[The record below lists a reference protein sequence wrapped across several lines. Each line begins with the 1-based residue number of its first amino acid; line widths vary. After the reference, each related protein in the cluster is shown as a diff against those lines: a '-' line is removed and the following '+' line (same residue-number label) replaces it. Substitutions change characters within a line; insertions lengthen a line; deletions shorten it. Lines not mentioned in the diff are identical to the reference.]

1 LSHLVRKALFVTV
14 VAAVLVG
21 SVTALAS
28 AAAKPNNP
36 TITFTDPASD
46 AGLLTTGAV
55 QFTYNRIPN
64 ATKTLTCATSGPN
77 GYASSGCTTP
87 IAPVGVKGA
96 SSASSLPY
104 VGVTQGSYTFTVT
117 LALTDGGTTSA
128 TVHFRIPLFTEG
140 SPTAHTFAYNSEF
153 LPAKSTGNVTAAL
166 QPAGGIVLPPTPT
179 PSSASGCTA
188 ANFAGF
194 VPGRIALIQR
204 GTCSFGMKVL
214 NAQAAGASGVVIFNE
229 GQPGRTDAIGIS
241 LGVDAS
247 GNEFIPSI
255 PVAFTSFT
263 VGNTLYGQYQNA
275 VTNNTALPNLHLD
288 YNS

>member
-1 LSHLVRKALFVTV
+1 MSHLVRKALFVTV
-14 VAAVLVG
+14 VAAALVG

-28 AAAKPNNP
+28 AAANPNNNRP
-36 TITFTDPASD
+36 QITFTDPASD
-46 AGLLTTGAV
+46 GGLLTTGAV

-87 IAPVGVKGA
+87 QDGVKGA
-96 SSASSLPY
+96 STASSQPY

-117 LALTDGGTTSA
+117 LTLTDGGTTSA
-128 TVHFRIPLFTEG
+128 TVHFRIPLFTEN
-140 SPTAHTFAYNSEF
+140 SPTAHTFTYNSEF
-153 LPAKSTGNVTAAL
+153 LPGKSTGNVTAAL
-166 QPAGGIVLPPTPT
+166 QPAGGIVLPPTHD

-194 VPGRIALIQR
+194 VVGRVALIQR
-204 GTCSFGMKVL
+204 GGCGFGVKVA
-214 NAQAAGASGVVIFNE
+214 NAQAAHASGVVIFNE
-229 GQPGRTDAIGIS
+229 GQDGRTDVIGIA
-241 LGVDAS
+241 LIGTD

-263 VGNTLYGQYQNA
+263 VGSNLYNQYQAA
-275 VTNNTALPNLHLD
+275 VANNTALPNLHLD